1 LFDATKDGQK
11 ISPKWVAPDQEQE
24 PYESRRLVG
33 FNPSLSYPDGCQ
45 FIGRLWAHLT
55 SAILAKDME
64 AATDAKIAVED
75 AQRELRRKRE
85 EGGEKYIPR
94 FFELRNGRWVP
105 KLKYGNVGFIF
116 SFIINKIF
124 SVPDDPQEA
133 VSAVQRWIW
142 SPPQV

>member
-1 LFDATKDGQK
+1 
-11 ISPKWVAPDQEQE
+11 
-24 PYESRRLVG
+24 
-33 FNPSLSYPDGCQ
+33 
-45 FIGRLWAHLT
+45 
-55 SAILAKDME
+55 ME

-142 SPPQV
+142 SPPQA